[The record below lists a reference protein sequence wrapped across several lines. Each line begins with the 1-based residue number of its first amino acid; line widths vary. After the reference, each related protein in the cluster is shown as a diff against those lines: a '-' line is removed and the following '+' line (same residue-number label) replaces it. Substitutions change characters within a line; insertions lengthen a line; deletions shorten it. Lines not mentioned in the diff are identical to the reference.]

1 MPFSIFN
8 PLEQFDIIPL
18 AFIGSWWIDKKLY
31 ILSFTNSHFFLFLTF
46 LIFLFFYF
54 LVFFFMNYTVKP
66 KIFQYFLE
74 QIFLFINQL
83 LLENITDNKISR
95 FFFPWIFFIFLSITL
110 MNLSGAVPYSF
121 TVTAHLIITFTI
133 ALCVF
138 IGVTIIGIKKYK
150 IEIFQLFLPKGISLL
165 MAPFLVLIELLSYFI
180 KVISL
185 SVRLFANMM
194 SGHILLKVIIG
205 FAWLMSTSSIFLYYC
220 HFVPIIILFLLIGLE
235 IGVALIQ
242 AYIFTTLICI
252 YLNDVLNI
260 NH

>member
-1 MPFSIFN
+1 MILN

-18 AFIGSWWIDKKLY
+18 NYSLFFDIKKHLY
-31 ILSFTNSHFFLFLTF
+31 IISFTNSSFFLFLTF
-46 LIFLFFYF
+46 LIFLFFFY
-54 LVFFFMNYTVKP
+54 LVFLSLNLTLKP
-66 KIFQYFLE
+66 KIFQYLLE
-74 QIFLFINQL
+74 NVFLFINGL
-83 LLENITDNKISR
+83 IIENIGDNSFSKK
-95 FFFPWIFFIFLSITL
+95 FFPWIFFIFLSITL

-121 TVTAHLIITFTI
+121 TVTAHLIITFSI
-133 ALCVF
+133 ALSAF

-150 IEIFQLFLPKGISLL
+150 IEFLQLFLPKGVSLL

-205 FAWLMSTSSIFLYYC
+205 FAWIMSTSGILLYYC
-220 HFVPIIILFLLIGLE
+220 HFIPLIILFLLIGLE

-252 YLNDVLNI
+252 YLNDVINI
-260 NH
+260 SH